1 MPSEYQIDVANR
13 LVRARAWGV
22 LTHDDLMATLLGI
35 RNDPAF
41 KSDFSQLYDF
51 REALP
56 SPISAAKVRD
66 LASYSNFGAG
76 SRRALVAANDAIYGL
91 LRMYAAHREAIGREQ
106 IAVFRS
112 LADAQAWLQSKDRL
126 FDSHTDSAV

>member
-1 MPSEYQIDVANR
+1 MPSEYEIDVANR

-22 LTHDDLMATLLGI
+22 LTHADLMATLMGI

-41 KSDFSQLYDF
+41 RPDFCQLYDL

-56 SPISAAKVRD
+56 SAMSAENVRD
-66 LASYSNFGAG
+66 LASYSNFGFG
-76 SRRALVAANDAIYGL
+76 SRRALIAANDAVFGLSRIYASY
-91 LRMYAAHREAIGREQ
+91 RQVIGKEQ

-112 LADAQAWLQSKDRL
+112 LADAQAWLAEKD
-126 FDSHTDSAV
+126 